1 MDIKELLFFVVLLFG
16 FSGEFEIKWWEIV
29 VEVMFVSEDEIYIY
43 ILFFLEVNID
53 VMERMFYF
61 DSFIRYNRL
70 FFNVVI
76 NNSFIIVEFINLFS
90 EVDFVI
96 MLFWIES
103 FELVVFG
110 VLFVGLLMFV
120 RGFLGFGKVL
130 KEVFLG
136 F

>member
-1 MDIKELLFFVVLLFG
+1 MNVKELLFFVVLFFG
-16 FSGEFEIKWWEIV
+16 FSGKFEIKWWEIV

-53 VMERMFYF
+53 VMERKLF
-61 DSFIRYNRL
+61 DSFLRYNRL
-70 FFNVVI
+70 FFNVVV

-110 VLFVGLLMFV
+110 VLFVGLLMLV